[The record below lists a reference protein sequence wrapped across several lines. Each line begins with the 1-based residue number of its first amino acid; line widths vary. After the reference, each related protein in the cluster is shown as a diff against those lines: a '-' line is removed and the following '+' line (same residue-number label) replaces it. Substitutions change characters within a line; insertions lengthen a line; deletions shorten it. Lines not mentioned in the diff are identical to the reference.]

1 MTVVSEAIKKHDIRR
16 SAITNRYIGEAH
28 MMGAR
33 AGFPTIERIAMHAPE
48 FNLYD
53 TPATVAKDAPS
64 PTACALADIVEAIDS
79 LKRLDI
85 SNKDK

>member
-1 MTVVSEAIKKHDIRR
+1 
-16 SAITNRYIGEAH
+16 

-53 TPATVAKDAPS
+53 TPETVVRDALR
-64 PTACALADIVEAIDS
+64 PTASAFVDIIRQLDSMPREAIGKNPFYS
-79 LKRLDI
+79 K
-85 SNKDK
+85 